1 MAGPVSAWVGDHLRS
16 TKPEHALCGRLELV
30 PSESWESKQAC
41 RVIHQHQPISMV
53 SQCSLNAWLSSWLVE
68 ISADLWEV
76 VAQ

>member
-1 MAGPVSAWVGDHLRS
+1 MAGPVSASVGDHLRS

-30 PSESWESKQAC
+30 PSESWESKHAH
-41 RVIHQHQPISMV
+41 RMIHQPVSMV

-76 VAQ
+76 VAH